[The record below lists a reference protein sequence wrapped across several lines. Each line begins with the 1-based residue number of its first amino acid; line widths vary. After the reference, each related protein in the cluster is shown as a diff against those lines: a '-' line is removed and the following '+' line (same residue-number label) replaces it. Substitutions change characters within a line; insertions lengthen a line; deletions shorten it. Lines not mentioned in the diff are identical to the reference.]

1 MDTWT
6 RKLKQMR
13 LFHNRDY
20 YNAWLL
26 RITAIL
32 MGFHLTGC
40 AFLPFSKPDSAS
52 DEIINNLLQNTP
64 KPSPNIAG
72 KNPVQSHSEKQ
83 ISKNLRRYP
92 TEASPQITLYSV
104 RRCLANL
111 GMPNEIVQ
119 AADPTNYDNRQALDT
134 EGRPV
139 AYSPMLI
146 VLHETVIS
154 EQESIQMFQTP
165 HADDDNQ
172 ASYHVLVTEDG
183 RLVRIVSDDKRA
195 FGAGNS
201 AFNNYTIRLKP
212 GASGS
217 INNVALHVSLVS
229 PPDGRGE
236 TLTHS
241 GYTEPQYR
249 STAAQ
254 VLFWQARYGI
264 PLGLLTTHKA
274 VDLSKSRK
282 DPRSFDW
289 SAFLSIHQQLA
300 TTCGLQAF
308 TSR

>member
-6 RKLKQMR
+6 RKLKKMG
-13 LFHNRDY
+13 LLHNTGY
-20 YNAWLL
+20 SSVWLL
-26 RITAIL
+26 RITAIW

-40 AFLPFSKPDSAS
+40 AFLPFSKPDSAN
-52 DEIINNLLQNTP
+52 DEMINNLLYNTP
-64 KPSPNIAG
+64 KPPSNAAD
-72 KNPVQSHSEKQ
+72 KNPVQSRSEKQ
-83 ISKNLRRYP
+83 ISMNLRRYP
-92 TEASPQITLYSV
+92 AEASPPVTLVSV

-119 AADPTNYDNRQALDT
+119 AANPTNYDIRQALDA
-134 EGRPV
+134 EGRTV
-139 AYSPMLI
+139 AHSPKMV

-165 HADDDNQ
+165 HTDDDNQ

-212 GASGS
+212 DSPGS
-217 INNVALHVSLVS
+217 INNVALHLSLVS

-241 GYTEPQYR
+241 GYTVPQYR

-254 VLFWQARYGI
+254 VLFWQASYGI
-264 PLGLLTTHKA
+264 PLGLLTTHKD

-300 TTCGLQAF
+300 TTCGLQAY

>member
-13 LFHNRDY
+13 LFHNIDY

-40 AFLPFSKPDSAS
+40 ALLPFSKPDSAS

-139 AYSPMLI
+139 AHSPMLI

-229 PPDGRGE
+229 PPDGRGRPSSGVA
-236 TLTHS
+236 HS
-241 GYTEPQYR
+241 AG
-249 STAAQ
+249 S
-254 VLFWQARYGI
+254 
-264 PLGLLTTHKA
+264 
-274 VDLSKSRK
+274 
-282 DPRSFDW
+282 
-289 SAFLSIHQQLA
+289 
-300 TTCGLQAF
+300 
-308 TSR
+308 